1 MAGFRSKRLW
11 FLLLAGVVADTGAV
25 ACNVPVFRYALE
37 RWRSDAYQLVV
48 VHKGPLGEADQAKVD
63 ALRQESFSESGH
75 CNFELI
81 TTEWGDEK
89 SQPYRSHISQ
99 AEAALPWV
107 LLMQPAQRDKPSTI
121 WSGPLKDADPARLL
135 DSPGRKEIVKR
146 LVGGESAVWILIT
159 SGNKKRDAQAAKL
172 LADNIKILEQ
182 ELQLPPGI
190 GQPGSELFSEIP
202 LRIDFSTLQ
211 ILRDDPAER
220 VLVDMLIAGQP
231 SLAEE
236 EGPLAF
242 IAFGRARVLGGIGG
256 DDLNED
262 LIMEASAMLCGPCS
276 CQMKEMNPGYD
287 LLARADWDSMITG
300 ELTGPHEMPP
310 LKGFS
315 DFVAAAPSDDG
326 SSTNAAVVAQRPASP
341 VAGSPG
347 GGKLMRSVAAIV
359 IAGLALLGAGS
370 LLILRGRKPQRPQ

>member
-1 MAGFRSKRLW
+1 MGGFPPKRLW
-11 FLLLAGVVADTGAV
+11 LLLLAGVVAETGAV

-81 TTEWGDEK
+81 LAEWAEK
-89 SQPYRSHISQ
+89 QSEPYRALVSQ
-99 AEAALPWV
+99 GEAALPWV
-107 LLMQPAQRDKPSTI
+107 LLMQPAQREKPASI
-121 WSGPLKDADPARLL
+121 WVGPLKDADPARLL
-135 DSPGRKEIVKR
+135 DSPRRKEIVKR
-146 LVGGESAVWILIT
+146 LAGGESGVWILVT

-172 LADNIKILEQ
+172 LEDQIKILEQ

-202 LRIDFSTLQ
+202 LRIDFSALH
-211 ILRDDPAER
+211 IRRDDPAER

-236 EGPLAF
+236 AGPLAF

-256 DDLNED
+256 DDLTED

-315 DFVAAAPSDDG
+315 DFVAATLTDPG
-326 SSTNAAVVAQRPASP
+326 SPTNAATPAQRPASP
-341 VAGSPG
+341 DDGSAG
-347 GGKLMRSVAAIV
+347 GGTLMRSVAAIV
-359 IAGLALLGAGS
+359 IAALALLGAGS
-370 LLILRGRKPQRPQ
+370 LLILRGRKPQRHQ